1 MHNNSILNPNYQY
14 NEANLQNTLIAIDQI
29 FTQYSK
35 VLAIRID
42 LSFQYD
48 LAHTMSREDAVWYL
62 QKLRNNIRNNQLFQH
77 LITYFS
83 KLEYGEMKGWHFHF
97 CFCFNGQ
104 QNKNAPWFA
113 NCIGAYWSQ
122 VIVGNQLG
130 LFYSCHQKDYDQN
143 GIGLINYFDTE
154 KIHVFKSI
162 IAYLCKIDQTTL
174 NQFSDL
180 PKNPR
185 TFFKGQLPE
194 APPEKLGRPR
204 LYTLE
209 SNSISS

>member
-1 MHNNSILNPNYQY
+1 
-14 NEANLQNTLIAIDQI
+14 
-29 FTQYSK
+29 
-35 VLAIRID
+35 
-42 LSFQYD
+42 
-48 LAHTMSREDAVWYL
+48 
-62 QKLRNNIRNNQLFQH
+62 
-77 LITYFS
+77 
-83 KLEYGEMKGWHFHF
+83 MKGWHFHF

-122 VIVGNQLG
+122 VIVGNQVG

-174 NQFSDL
+174 NQFTDL